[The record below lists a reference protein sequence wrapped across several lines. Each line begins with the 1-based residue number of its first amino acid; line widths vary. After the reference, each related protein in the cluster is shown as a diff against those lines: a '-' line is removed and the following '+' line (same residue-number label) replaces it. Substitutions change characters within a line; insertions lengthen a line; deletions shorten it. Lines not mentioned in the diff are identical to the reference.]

1 MPDRKSKGPAELLLG
16 GLSSMMACFV
26 THPLD
31 LLKVRMQMNS
41 VKVGERPPGVFT
53 VAGTVIRTQG
63 LGGLYK
69 GLSAALMRQAT
80 YSTTRFGV
88 YDAIKDRLEQDGR
101 KLNTVEKFGSAMFA
115 GACGG
120 VAGNPMDV
128 ANVRMQVSHSF
139 SDNLM
144 IV

>member
-1 MPDRKSKGPAELLLG
+1 MKKAEKKNKGPVELLLG
-16 GLSSMMACFV
+16 GASSMMACFV

-31 LLKVRMQMNS
+31 LLKVRLQMIS
-41 VKVGERPPGVFT
+41 VKAGERPPGLFS
-53 VAGTVIRTQG
+53 VAGTVVRTQG
-63 LGGLYK
+63 VSGLYK

-88 YDAIKDRLEQDGR
+88 YDAIKDRLEQGGR
-101 KLNTVEKFGSAMFA
+101 KLNTLEKFGSAMFA

-128 ANVRMQVSHSF
+128 ANVRMQVQSRVTH
-139 SDNLM
+139 
-144 IV
+144 